1 MSATAHQTPPLPQSP
16 SPKNLQAC
24 RRWLAYWRQWGK
36 PRLSLGVR
44 LTTVPHEE
52 DAGCLDGSNIVIKF
66 AGETFEYAGL
76 VMQPFR
82 LFADRQD
89 ITVLVAELA
98 GFPCDAGR
106 LVVLLHD
113 PWWNGMAI
121 VAMAVQS
128 AHLNAAWALRDVE
141 AIRAMDAAIV
151 SEHVASI
158 EAAILAESVPE
169 TLAVESSQA
178 FSTRSKRPR
187 L

>member
-1 MSATAHQTPPLPQSP
+1 MV
-16 SPKNLQAC
+16 
-24 RRWLAYWRQWGK
+24 
-36 PRLSLGVR
+36 VR
-44 LTTVPHEE
+44 
-52 DAGCLDGSNIVIKF
+52 AN
-66 AGETFEYAGL
+66 
-76 VMQPFR
+76 
-82 LFADRQD
+82 
-89 ITVLVAELA
+89 LVAELA

-169 TLAVESSQA
+169 TLAVEASPP